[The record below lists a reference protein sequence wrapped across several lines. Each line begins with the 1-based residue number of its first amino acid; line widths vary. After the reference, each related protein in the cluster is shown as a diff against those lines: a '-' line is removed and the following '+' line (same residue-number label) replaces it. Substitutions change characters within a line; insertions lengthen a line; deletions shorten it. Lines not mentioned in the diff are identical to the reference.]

1 LCFGFI
7 FGFILIGANTLMVI
21 IRILSAELRPQV
33 VEALLMLPK
42 LRHLDNDLEIIIKI
56 IIPYIYSYC
65 VVLVHMTFTLYL
77 NLLPGRDI
85 FSLAVPK
92 CGLGP

>member
-1 LCFGFI
+1 MCFGFI

-56 IIPYIYSYC
+56 IIIPYIYSYC
-65 VVLVHMTFTLYL
+65 VVHMTFTLYL